1 MRVVTWQGEAAKAT
15 MEAMTDM
22 LAAAAMRKRVLE
34 AELKAPGSGSL
45 SSPETLVRNASP
57 LAQSEALEEQP
68 ADPCSWTPG
77 PSDEGAATGLVAGGP
92 ERRSDCGIG
101 EQGATMQKRNNS
113 VVPQSREA
121 EVSSPEQR
129 LFNGASDSSRSI
141 EGQPQT
147 PSSESQDRISLEAW
161 ARARRDIKNKRQSGA
176 FQVSPE
182 RSASFQPQLASDVE
196 NGGKQGSTDGGS
208 PAACNGAALHAAL
221 GPAHST
227 VQSEAERKE
236 GTGSDDDI
244 DDAFFLSL
252 TEDDDFSSWLL
263 DPAGVGETQQLASG
277 RLRHGPSPK
286 RPQLFTQAI

>member
-1 MRVVTWQGEAAKAT
+1 MMRVGTWQGEAAKAT

-22 LAAAAMRKRVLE
+22 LAAAVMRKRVLE
-34 AELKAPGSGSL
+34 VELKAPGSGGL
-45 SSPETLVRNASP
+45 SSPETLVHNTLP

-113 VVPQSREA
+113 VAPQSREA

-129 LFNGASDSSRSI
+129 LFNDASDSSRSI
-141 EGQPQT
+141 DGQQQT
-147 PSSESQDRISLEAW
+147 PRSESQHRISLEAW

-176 FQVSPE
+176 FQVSPQ
-182 RSASFQPQLASDVE
+182 RSASFQQQLVSDVA

-208 PAACNGAALHAAL
+208 LLHATERIFPPLLAQHTARCRARPNARRAR
-221 GPAHST
+221 GVTMIST
-227 VQSEAERKE
+227 TPSSCPSQKTMTFRAGCWTPQESVRH
-236 GTGSDDDI
+236 
-244 DDAFFLSL
+244 
-252 TEDDDFSSWLL
+252 SSWRL
-263 DPAGVGETQQLASG
+263 VG
-277 RLRHGPSPK
+277 
-286 RPQLFTQAI
+286 